1 MVARSVFETDRQL
14 YESCSFPE
22 VRAVAGVVGLEPTV
36 AVLETAG
43 LATNRNPHVKHFS
56 KNSIRNPPLWAGLD
70 ETKTTLRPSRHNSP
84 PHPLNP
90 DGYGSDVFVEGLS
103 HLYALIHL

>member
-1 MVARSVFETDRQL
+1 M
-14 YESCSFPE
+14 
-22 VRAVAGVVGLEPTV
+22 AGTLGLEPRKT
-36 AVLETAG
+36 VLETAG
-43 LATNRNPHVKHFS
+43 LH
-56 KNSIRNPPLWAGLD
+56 WAYVPTFLKDQTKLPAWAESLD

-84 PHPLNP
+84 PHPFNP